1 MKKLSVT
8 LLILGFLAIGS
19 FALAQEE
26 TSSDDLADVTA
37 ADLGARE
44 PNILPDSPFYFI
56 KEWSR
61 NIQSFFTLDP
71 VKKIELKNK
80 VAGERLLEAK
90 KLADKTKRPE
100 VIKKALEKYQE
111 ALGQIKDLAEKM
123 KEEAADSASAQK
135 FLEKFERQRE
145 LHQRILKKLE
155 TKAPEQALEKIKEAR
170 EQHLERFKEVM
181 EKIEAKRKMPAVC
194 TQEYSP
200 VCGKDGKTYSNPCV
214 AKSASAEI
222 DYRGECGK
230 REVSCQKDA
239 DCACGRSKTT
249 NDCAIGNKD
258 YIDDEDED
266 DIKPCPDFCSGIGGN
281 LKVKCVANTC
291 QQIAR

>member
-1 MKKLSVT
+1 MKKFSTT

-19 FALAQEE
+19 FALAQEDA
-26 TSSDDLADVTA
+26 SSDEVADVTA
-37 ADLGARE
+37 ADLGVQE
-44 PNILPDSPFYFI
+44 PNVLPDSPFYFI

-61 NIQSFFTLDP
+61 NIQSFFTIDP

-80 VAGERLLEAK
+80 VASERLLEAK
-90 KLADKTKRPE
+90 KLADKTKKPE
-100 VIKKALEKYQE
+100 VIKKALEKYQKS
-111 ALGQIKDLAEKM
+111 LGQIKDRAEKM
-123 KEEAADSASAQK
+123 KEGSGDSTTTQK
-135 FLEKFERQRE
+135 FLEKFEQQKE

-155 TKAPEQALEKIKEAR
+155 TKVPEQVLEKIKESR

-181 EKIEAKRKMPAVC
+181 EKIESKRKNPVVC

-214 AKSASAEI
+214 AKSARTEI

-230 REVSCQKDA
+230 REVSCIKDT

-249 NDCAIGNKD
+249 NDCAVGNED

-266 DIKPCPDFCSGIGGN
+266 DVRPCPDFCSGIGGN
-281 LKVKCVANTC
+281 LEVKCVANTC
-291 QQIAR
+291 QQVAR